1 MKMVQNS
8 HQDIQTVK
16 PDQAKEKNI
25 MEFMLDT
32 ADTKAIKD
40 LDTLLSIDGVTTN
53 PTIITKSGKDPE
65 QAIADIISILRPEQ
79 KMFVQVVS
87 TDYDGIMAEARKIS
101 ALRPE
106 NMYVK
111 IPVTRAGL
119 MAIKQCAKEGIHTLA
134 TAIYSAAEGYL
145 AAANGADYLAPYV
158 NRICNYTNGVA
169 EVVRLL
175 NMLSANNMKARVIAA
190 SFKNA
195 NQVNELIENGIQ
207 AVTVAP
213 DVVTQM
219 YNHPATELAVEE
231 FTENWDKAYGRKTL
245 FGE

>member
-1 MKMVQNS
+1 MVQNS

-40 LDTLLSIDGVTTN
+40 LDKLLSIDGVTTN

-87 TDYDGIMAEARKIS
+87 TDYDGIMAEARKIY

>member
-1 MKMVQNS
+1 
-8 HQDIQTVK
+8 
-16 PDQAKEKNI
+16 

-32 ADTKAIKD
+32 ADTKAIKE

-53 PTIITKSGKDPE
+53 PTIITKSKRDPE
-65 QAIADIISILRPEQ
+65 EVISEIISILRPEQ

-87 TDYDGIMAEARKIS
+87 TDYDGIMAEARKIA

-111 IPVTRAGL
+111 IPVTKAGL
-119 MAIKQCAKEGIHTLA
+119 MAIKQCAREGIHTLA

-158 NRICNYTNGVA
+158 NRICNYTDGVA
-169 EVVRLL
+169 EVIRLL
-175 NMLSANNMKARVIAA
+175 NMLSANNMKAKVIAA

-231 FTENWDKAYGRKTL
+231 FTENWDKAYGRATL

>member
-1 MKMVQNS
+1 MVQNS

-79 KMFVQVVS
+79 KMFVQAVS
-87 TDYDGIMAEARKIS
+87 GDYDGIMAEARKIS

-158 NRICNYTNGVA
+158 NRICNYTDGVA

>member
-1 MKMVQNS
+1 
-8 HQDIQTVK
+8 
-16 PDQAKEKNI
+16 

-32 ADTKAIKD
+32 ADTKAIKE

-87 TDYDGIMAEARKIS
+87 TDYDGIMAEARKIA

-111 IPVTRAGL
+111 IPVTKAGL
-119 MAIKQCAKEGIHTLA
+119 MAIKQCAREGIHTLA

-158 NRICNYTNGVA
+158 NRICNYTDGVA
-169 EVVRLL
+169 EVIRLL
-175 NMLSANNMKARVIAA
+175 NMLSANNMKAKVIAA

-231 FTENWDKAYGRKTL
+231 FTENWDKAYGRATL

>member
-1 MKMVQNS
+1 
-8 HQDIQTVK
+8 
-16 PDQAKEKNI
+16 
-25 MEFMLDT
+25 MLDT
-32 ADTKAIKD
+32 ADTKAIKE

-87 TDYDGIMAEARKIS
+87 TDYDGIMAEARKIA

-111 IPVTRAGL
+111 IPVTKAGL
-119 MAIKQCAKEGIHTLA
+119 MAIKQCAREGIHTLA

-158 NRICNYTNGVA
+158 NRICNYTDGVA
-169 EVVRLL
+169 EVIRLL
-175 NMLSANNMKARVIAA
+175 NMLSANNMKAKVIAA

-231 FTENWDKAYGRKTL
+231 FTENWDKAYGRATL

>member
-1 MKMVQNS
+1 
-8 HQDIQTVK
+8 
-16 PDQAKEKNI
+16 
-25 MEFMLDT
+25 MLDT
-32 ADTKAIKD
+32 ADTKAIKE

-53 PTIITKSGKDPE
+53 PTIITKSKRDPE
-65 QAIADIISILRPEQ
+65 EVISEIISILRPEQ

-87 TDYDGIMAEARKIS
+87 TDYDGIMAEARKIA

-111 IPVTRAGL
+111 IPVTKAGL
-119 MAIKQCAKEGIHTLA
+119 MAIKQCAREGIHTLA

-158 NRICNYTNGVA
+158 NRICNYTDGVA
-169 EVVRLL
+169 EVIRLL
-175 NMLSANNMKARVIAA
+175 NMLSANNMKAKVIAA

-231 FTENWDKAYGRKTL
+231 FTENWDKAYGRATL